1 MFPEE
6 AQGTKQHSGYYIF
19 MMLFHFF
26 ILPLPK
32 VCMKREKKEAPMWG
46 INYSSFRGGQK
57 KMEI

>member
-32 VCMKREKKEAPMWG
+32 VCMKREKKEAPM
-46 INYSSFRGGQK
+46 
-57 KMEI
+57 